1 MIKINLLPYR
11 EKKKKENVKRQLF
24 VISGVIILFFL
35 VIVAV
40 HLYFIASLKQMED
53 KVKENEARLLVLNK
67 KVGDVEQFKNDKKEL
82 EQKLAVINKLE
93 FDQYFPVRLLDKLNI
108 LVPSSDAWLEKITQK
123 GSQIRIEGMARDN
136 GVVAVFMKN
145 LEKAE
150 FVRSVDLVVARE
162 KEIVGVKLQQFVL
175 TFVVDS
181 KGE

>member
-35 VIVAV
+35 LIVAV
-40 HLYFIASLKQMED
+40 HLYFMASLQRLED
-53 KVKENEARLLVLNK
+53 KVKEDEVRLLALNK

-93 FDQYFPVRLLDKLNI
+93 FDQYFPVRLLDKLNM
-108 LVPSSDAWLEKITQK
+108 LVPSKDAWLEKITQK
-123 GSQIRIEGMARDN
+123 GREIRIEGMARDN
-136 GVVAVFMKN
+136 GVVAGFMKN

-175 TFVVDS
+175 TFVVDT
-181 KGE
+181 K